1 MKKRLPKVLLCF
13 YDVLI
18 NKDLLD
24 MLQLLLKIETPQEET
39 MNLILKVCF
48 YMDIVLIHQIK
59 LAFIL
64 YENQQ
69 EKETNLTEEIKA
81 TIYYAVTKNSFHLIA
96 I

>member
-1 MKKRLPKVLLCF
+1 MKHLRKKQWTKF
-13 YDVLI
+13 
-18 NKDLLD
+18 
-24 MLQLLLKIETPQEET
+24 LKYAFTFPTEKNWIF
-39 MNLILKVCF
+39 V
-48 YMDIVLIHQIK
+48 DIVLIHQIK

-96 I
+96 M